1 MRIPPSARIAIL
13 ALVLFNFG
21 PLAAGG
27 AVPSQAALPPLPPL
41 LQPVASQL
49 GGSSSGTPGST
60 ADSPAKASDASSRS
74 ERSTTARYSQALE
87 RTVVAEVNQT
97 RRSFGRSPLR
107 LSPQL
112 LRAGQEHA
120 RALALHGLFTHA
132 WSNGAPFRSWIQLY
146 YPRTRTSQW
155 RAGENLAWGT
165 PELSAAHTIE
175 MWLASPPH
183 RVNLLDRRWNQIGIG
198 VVEAFN
204 AGGIYGGR
212 DVVLVAAEFGVRGG
226 ARR

>member
-13 ALVLFNFG
+13 ALVLFSFG

-41 LQPVASQL
+41 PQPVASL
-49 GGSSSGTPGST
+49 VGGSSSETPADT
-60 ADSPAKASDASSRS
+60 ADSSANSSVASSQS
-74 ERSTTARYSQALE
+74 ERSTTARYSQALQ
-87 RTVVAEVNQT
+87 RAVVAELNRT
-97 RRSFGRSPLR
+97 RRSFGRSPLT

-120 RALALHGLFTHA
+120 RELALHGLFTHE

-146 YPRTRTSQW
+146 YPPARTSQW
-155 RAGENLAWGT
+155 RVGENLAWST
-165 PELSAAHTIE
+165 PQLSAGHTIE

-183 RVNLLDRRWNQIGIG
+183 RLNLLDRRWSQIGIG
-198 VVEAFN
+198 VVEAFH

-212 DVVLVAAEFGVRGG
+212 DVVLVAAEFGVRRGP
-226 ARR
+226 RR

>member
-13 ALVLFNFG
+13 ALVLFSFG
-21 PLAAGG
+21 PLAAGR
-27 AVPSQAALPPLPPL
+27 AVPQAALPPLPPL
-41 LQPVASQL
+41 PQPVASL
-49 GGSSSGTPGST
+49 PGGSSSGTSGNKP
-60 ADSPAKASDASSRS
+60 DSPANSSAASSQP
-74 ERSTTARYSQALE
+74 ERSTSARYSQALQ
-87 RTVVAEVNQT
+87 RGVVAEVNRA

-120 RALALHGLFTHA
+120 RELALHGLFTHD

-146 YPRTRTSQW
+146 YPRTRRSQW
-155 RAGENLAWGT
+155 RAGENLAWAT
-165 PELSAAHTIE
+165 PELSAAHTID

-226 ARR
+226 PQR

>member
-13 ALVLFNFG
+13 ALVLFSFG
-21 PLAAGG
+21 PLAAGR

-41 LQPVASQL
+41 PQPVASLL
-49 GGSSSGTPGST
+49 GGSSSGPSGST
-60 ADSPAKASDASSRS
+60 ADSSAASSQS
-74 ERSTTARYSQALE
+74 ERSTSARYSRALQ
-87 RTVVAEVNQT
+87 RAIVAEVNRA

-120 RALALHGLFTHA
+120 RELAVHGLFTHD

-155 RAGENLAWGT
+155 RAGENLAWAT
-165 PELSAAHTIE
+165 PELSAAHTID

-183 RVNLLDRRWNQIGIG
+183 RVNLLDRHWNQIGIG

-226 ARR
+226 PQR